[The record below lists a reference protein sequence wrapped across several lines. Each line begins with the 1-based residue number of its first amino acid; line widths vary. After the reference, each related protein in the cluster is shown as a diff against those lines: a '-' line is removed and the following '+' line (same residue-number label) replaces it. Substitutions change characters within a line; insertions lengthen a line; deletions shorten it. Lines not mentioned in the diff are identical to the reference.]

1 MRWLP
6 QPYESFLPRT
16 FLRNPA
22 LRPWDE
28 RPSRPVSHKKDE
40 YDPQAMPQPHPIPAQ
55 MTDAVPEANGCNQ
68 PQKCPSSADV
78 CPNHAQSHT
87 AQANADTSPPI
98 PPPYPPT
105 SHPYQKYTPRKGVFG
120 GWVGMRAWGYYLM
133 LERMSFKTDQT
144 IALKV

>member
-6 QPYESFLPRT
+6 QPWESFLPRT

-28 RPSRPVSHKKDE
+28 RPSLPVSHKKDE

-68 PQKCPSSADV
+68 PQKCPSSAD
-78 CPNHAQSHT
+78 
-87 AQANADTSPPI
+87 TSPPT

-105 SHPYQKYTPRKGVFG
+105 SRLYQKYTPRKGVLEVYVRRG
-120 GWVGMRAWGYYLM
+120 AWVLIMKYLESS
-133 LERMSFKTDQT
+133 L
-144 IALKV
+144 